1 MSARGLRLRNGARE
15 LTLSTDAIG
24 LVCIGKMALQGAVVQ
39 PTGVATLDTPGR
51 VGGYSRYRIN
61 SPTPIVVALD
71 LPLGRRVGVISVTQ
85 VSNGVWDAVCYCGS
99 TPDANNIDTAQ
110 SQLDVWAFAAST
122 KYGTRGV
129 LLRNPATGQVAY
141 DLSQPYPLFPRGS
154 GISTGTPQ
162 SIVSVSRPV
171 VMGAPAD
178 DFSSHGLAPGT
189 NNTFLFTQLLGTWT
203 RTDASTLSS
212 GTVVIQRYQYN
223 ATEARDGSNGDTY
236 NRCAYFILEGAQ
248 LP

>member
-1 MSARGLRLRNGARE
+1 MRLRNGARE

-39 PTGVATLDTPGR
+39 PTGVATLDIPGR
-51 VGGYSRYRIN
+51 VGGYARYRIN

-71 LPLGRRVGVISVTQ
+71 LPIGRRVGVISVVQ
-85 VSNGVWDAVCYCGS
+85 VSTGVWEATCYCGS
-99 TPDANNIDTAQ
+99 TPDANDMDTVQ
-110 SQLDVWAFAAST
+110 YQLDVWAFAAAT

-129 LLRNPATGQVAY
+129 LLRNPATMQVTY

-154 GISTGTPQ
+154 GVNTGLPQ
-162 SIVSVSRPV
+162 EIVSVTRPV

-178 DFSSHGLAPGT
+178 DFSSHGLAPST
-189 NNTFLFTQLLGTWT
+189 NNTFLFTQLLGAWT
-203 RTDASTLSS
+203 RTSATTLSS
-212 GTVVIQRYQYN
+212 GTIVSQRYQYN

-236 NRCAYFILEGAQ
+236 NRCAYFILEGAL